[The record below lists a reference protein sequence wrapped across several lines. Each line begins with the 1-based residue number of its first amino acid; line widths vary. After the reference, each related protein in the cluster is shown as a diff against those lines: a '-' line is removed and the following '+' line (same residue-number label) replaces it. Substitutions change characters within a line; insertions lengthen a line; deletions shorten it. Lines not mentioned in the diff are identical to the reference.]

1 LIISEQPI
9 RAKTPTLETN
19 ASLNL
24 RVNYSKSSSVINI
37 PQLTGNIKLDGGFLR
52 FLQNKLRIDYGKIEF
67 VANQMN
73 DPIID
78 LIAKNRINKYMV
90 SLQASG
96 SLQKPTIL
104 VESTPELT
112 EEQVLSLLLSG
123 SENYK
128 LQTDL
133 LALIEQNLYNIVLG
147 SKTTFSQSANLLQKI
162 TRPLKYIQ
170 ISPDF
175 TDQSGRGGIKGTINV
190 NVNDQVKA
198 QLQKNFN
205 LQDDFSVQL
214 EYLLSDDVNV
224 RAIKDQ
230 RGELG
235 AEVELRLKF

>member
-1 LIISEQPI
+1 
-9 RAKTPTLETN
+9 
-19 ASLNL
+19 
-24 RVNYSKSSSVINI
+24 
-37 PQLTGNIKLDGGFLR
+37 
-52 FLQNKLRIDYGKIEF
+52 
-67 VANQMN
+67 M
-73 DPIID
+73 
-78 LIAKNRINKYMV
+78 
-90 SLQASG
+90 QASG

-133 LALIEQNLYNIVLG
+133 LAMVEQNLYNVILG
-147 SKTTFSQSANLLQKI
+147 SKKILPESNNLLHKI
-162 TRPLKYIQ
+162 TKPLKYIQ

-175 TDQSGRGGIKGTINV
+175 TDQSARGGIKGTINI

-198 QLQKNFN
+198 QIQKNFN
-205 LQDDFSVQL
+205 LQDDFSAQL
-214 EYLLSDDVNV
+214 EYMLSDDINV

-235 AEVELRLKF
+235 AEVELRVKF